1 MAKRHVLAE
10 HLREVIDLLE
20 LKVGCIGARHNILTC
35 FVASSCRPG
44 LLHLIVAPLPVSWSS
59 SRVDGYA
66 DSQPPLQ
73 ADQIAELYDLL
84 TFQDKPAEPR
94 ENGNGTGG
102 AASGGR
108 KSVHDV
114 MRMVKESLG
123 EEAMKRLEQDGLGY
137 TTRRRAHKVL

>member
-1 MAKRHVLAE
+1 MTVVPFRFRVLEFSFHE
-10 HLREVIDLLE
+10 H
-20 LKVGCIGARHNILTC
+20 
-35 FVASSCRPG
+35 
-44 LLHLIVAPLPVSWSS
+44 
-59 SRVDGYA
+59 A
-66 DSQPPLQ
+66 DTYCALQ

-84 TFQDKPAEPR
+84 TFHDKPAEPR
-94 ENGNGTGG
+94 ENGTGG

-123 EEAMKRLEQDGLGY
+123 EEAMNRLEQDGLGY